1 MKIKIKKEGKTK
13 VFKLIQSWKD
23 VNLETFL
30 KLIEFQKGTKSSEAE
45 RTIAALSDIPKDL
58 IKKLELKDVAAIMN
72 EVAQL
77 QAEEKTTLKRI
88 VEIGDKKYGFH
99 PNLDSITLGEW
110 ADIETFVTTD
120 VEKYLPEVM
129 AILYRPIIEETE
141 SGVYTIESYDGN
153 VTIRAEEMKK
163 MSAEQVQS
171 ALVFFYHLGNEWS
184 SNFKSSSMETQKE
197 TTTQ

>member
-13 VFKLIQSWKD
+13 TFKLINSWKD

-30 KLIEFQKGTKSSEAE
+30 KLIEFQKGTKASEAE
-45 RTIAALSDIPKDL
+45 ETIAALSDIPKDL

-77 QAEEKTTLKRI
+77 QAVEKTDLKRI
-88 VEIGDKKYGFH
+88 IEIEGKRYGFH

-110 ADIETFVTTD
+110 ADIETFVSTD

-129 AILYRPIIEETE
+129 AILYRPILEETN
-141 SGVYTIESYDGN
+141 SGVYTIEAYDGN

-184 SNFKSSSMETQKE
+184 SNFRLSLTQEQKE
-197 TTTQ
+197 TMMQ

>member
-1 MKIKIKKEGKTK
+1 MKIKIKKEGKTET
-13 VFKLIQSWKD
+13 FELIKSWKD

-30 KLIEFQKGTKSSEAE
+30 KLIEFQKKTKTSEAE
-45 RTIAALSDIPKDL
+45 ETIAALSNIPKDL
-58 IKKLELKDVAAIMN
+58 IKKLELKDVAIIMG
-72 EVAQL
+72 EIAEL
-77 QAEEKTTLKRI
+77 QAAEKTELRRIIEIDGKR
-88 VEIGDKKYGFH
+88 YGFH

-110 ADIETFVTTD
+110 ADIETFVSTD

-129 AILYRPIIEETE
+129 AILYRPVLQETS
-141 SGVYTIESYDGN
+141 SGIYTIEAYDGN

-184 SNFKSSSMETQKE
+184 SNFKLSSILEQKE
-197 TTTQ
+197 TMMR